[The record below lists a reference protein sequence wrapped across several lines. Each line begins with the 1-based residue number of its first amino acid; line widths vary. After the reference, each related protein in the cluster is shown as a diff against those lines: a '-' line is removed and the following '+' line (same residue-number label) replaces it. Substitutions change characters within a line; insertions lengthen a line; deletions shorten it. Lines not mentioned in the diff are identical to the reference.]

1 MKLPH
6 RRFLHLAAGAATLIF
21 AVLLTGEAAWSQTIR
36 TIKIVVPLP
45 AGSAADI
52 MSRLFAEQISRA
64 QRVTILVEN
73 RPGAAETI
81 GTEAVARA
89 APDGNTL
96 LLTTYN
102 AIVIS
107 PQLRKVAYE
116 PLTSFEPICHL
127 VNAPIILTVSSASPY
142 RSFADL
148 LDAARSKPGDL
159 TIAGVG
165 PATGAQVD
173 IEKLKRMANV
183 NMTFVPFPGIP
194 PAVNALLGGHVT
206 SVFGNYAAQ
215 AEQINAGKL
224 RALAAA
230 TRMRI
235 ERLPELPTIAE
246 SGFEDYAADLWFGLY
261 APAKTPKETAAQL
274 AGWFTAAMQ
283 APEVKPKLAALDLHP
298 VGTCGA
304 DFAAQL
310 RKQYDDYGRIIR
322 EANIRPE

>member
-1 MKLPH
+1 M
-6 RRFLHLAAGAATLIF
+6 
-21 AVLLTGEAAWSQTIR
+21 
-36 TIKIVVPLP
+36 PLP

-142 RSFADL
+142 RSFTDL

-246 SGFEDYAADLWFGLY
+246 FRLRGLCSGPLVWAIRTG
-261 APAKTPKETAAQL
+261 KNAQGNGGSTGRL
-274 AGWFTAAMQ
+274 VYRGDAGTRGQ
-283 APEVKPKLAALDLHP
+283 AEACHP
-298 VGTCGA
+298 
-304 DFAAQL
+304 
-310 RKQYDDYGRIIR
+310 
-322 EANIRPE
+322 

>member
-6 RRFLHLAAGAATLIF
+6 SRFLHLAAGAAALIF
-21 AVLLTGEAAWSQTIR
+21 AVLLKGEAAWSQTIR

-142 RSFADL
+142 RSFTDL

-159 TIAGVG
+159 SI
-165 PATGAQVD
+165 
-173 IEKLKRMANV
+173 
-183 NMTFVPFPGIP
+183 
-194 PAVNALLGGHVT
+194 
-206 SVFGNYAAQ
+206 
-215 AEQINAGKL
+215 
-224 RALAAA
+224 
-230 TRMRI
+230 
-235 ERLPELPTIAE
+235 
-246 SGFEDYAADLWFGLY
+246 
-261 APAKTPKETAAQL
+261 
-274 AGWFTAAMQ
+274 
-283 APEVKPKLAALDLHP
+283 
-298 VGTCGA
+298 
-304 DFAAQL
+304 
-310 RKQYDDYGRIIR
+310 
-322 EANIRPE
+322 